1 MSGKSKQTKAEALAQ
16 VQALIAGTQK
26 HFPNGS
32 ITLGKATYT
41 TDALVKLLESLAT
54 AIASL
59 NAAQSSAKDA
69 LSALRGIEAQVD
81 PVIGLYKSF
90 LRVTFGSSTS
100 DLADFAMQ
108 PPKARKALS
117 AEEKTAAAAKGKAT
131 RAKRGT
137 TSKKQKLAVK
147 GDVTGVVV
155 TPVTTPAE
163 PVQGIAAGAAPSPSA
178 QPAPTAS
185 STPPAGGSKP

>member
-1 MSGKSKQTKAEALAQ
+1 MAQ

-32 ITLGKATYT
+32 FTLGKTVFT
-41 TDALVKLLESLAT
+41 TDSLVKLFQSLAT
-54 AIASL
+54 ALQSL

-69 LSALRGIEAQVD
+69 LTTVRGIEAQVK
-81 PVIGLYKSF
+81 PVIELYKRF
-90 LRVTFGSSTS
+90 LRVTFGSATS

-108 PPKARKALS
+108 PPKARKVLS
-117 AEEKTAAAAKGKAT
+117 AQEKTAAAVKGQAT

-155 TPVTTPAE
+155 TPVTALAE
-163 PVQGIAAGAAPSPSA
+163 PHPGTAGSAGSSSPS
-178 QPAPTAS
+178 QLAPTAS
-185 STPPAGGSKP
+185 STPPPTGGGASKS